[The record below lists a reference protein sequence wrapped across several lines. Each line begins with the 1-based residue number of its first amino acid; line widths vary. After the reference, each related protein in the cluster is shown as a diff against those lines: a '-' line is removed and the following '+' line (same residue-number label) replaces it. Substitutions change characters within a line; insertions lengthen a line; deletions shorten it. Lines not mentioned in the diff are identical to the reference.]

1 MNQNLTIF
9 QRVLLH
15 IFWVNFWVSE
25 RSRGG
30 ELKIL
35 IYTKPQVQSSEALLI
50 TGLLGAQSTA
60 NMPQA
65 LRTTGLIPLATDWL
79 KSGTYDSV
87 LAVSNDGK
95 ADGGSGEVFL
105 NLREGYA

>member
-1 MNQNLTIF
+1 
-9 QRVLLH
+9 
-15 IFWVNFWVSE
+15 
-25 RSRGG
+25 
-30 ELKIL
+30 
-35 IYTKPQVQSSEALLI
+35 
-50 TGLLGAQSTA
+50 
-60 NMPQA
+60 MPQA

-79 KSGTYDSV
+79 KSGTYNSV